1 HDEACPSRRGLFSLA
16 KGLAA
21 LHSVAMPAALR
32 HRWSLSHNYLAGITA
47 GAWWRLL
54 RENRFAVSP
63 AYWHRAAFISVTSLL
78 NTWYAWRERREFGA
92 LIAAAKVD
100 PEPVFILGHWRSG
113 TTHLHNLMAQ
123 DERFAFANTYQ
134 VVNPATFLK
143 TEDVNSKRF
152 AWMVPAK
159 RLMDNMALSF
169 QSPQEEE
176 FAPALLSLRSLYLG
190 MSFPRRMPHYERFL
204 TFDRAEPA
212 DEQAWKDAHLEFSK
226 KLSLKYGGRPLLLK
240 SPPNTARVRMLLD
253 LFPRARFVHI
263 HRDPYTVY
271 QSQLKFY
278 DTVLWHTYLQRP
290 DRDRLSDEILARYR
304 EVFAALFRDIP
315 AIPAGRFCEVSFTE
329 LERQPLATV
338 ERIYTELGLGDFS
351 SLRPKLETYVSSLK
365 GYEKNSF
372 PALDEMTRARVRE
385 AAAACFERWGYPQ

>member
-1 HDEACPSRRGLFSLA
+1 
-16 KGLAA
+16 
-21 LHSVAMPAALR
+21 MPAALR
-32 HRWSLSHNYLAGITA
+32 HRWSLAHNYLAGITA
-47 GAWWRLL
+47 GAWWHLL

-78 NTWYAWRERREFGA
+78 NSWYAWREHREFGERV
-92 LIAAAKVD
+92 AATPVH
-100 PEPVFILGHWRSG
+100 PEPLFILGHWRSG
-113 TTHLHNLMAQ
+113 TTHLHNLLAL
-123 DERFAFANTYQ
+123 DEQFAFANTYQ

-143 TEDVNSKRF
+143 TEVVNAKRF

-190 MSFPRRMPHYERFL
+190 MSFPRRMAYYERFL
-204 TFDRAEPA
+204 TFDRADPA
-212 DEQAWKDAHLEFSK
+212 DEQAWKAAHLEFSK
-226 KLSLKYGGRPLLLK
+226 KLSFKYGGRPLLLK

-290 DRDRLSDEILARYR
+290 DRERLSDEILARYR
-304 EVFAALFRDIP
+304 EVFAALFRDVPSISP
-315 AIPAGRFCEVSFTE
+315 GRFCEVSFAE
-329 LERQPLATV
+329 LERAPVATV
-338 ERIYTELGLGDFS
+338 ERIYAELGLEGFS
-351 SLRPKLETYVSSLK
+351 ALRSKLEAYVSSLRN
-365 GYEKNSF
+365 YEKNTF
-372 PALDEMTRARVRE
+372 APLDEPTRARVRE